1 MRILMTTDSVGGVF
15 IYSVELVRQLCAR
28 GDEVT
33 LVVLGRALSF
43 SQQSELHGLRGLR
56 VHELPTALEWMD
68 NPWDDVAATSRKLLA
83 IAREVQPDVVHL
95 NEFAYGALDW
105 PAPVLMV
112 GHSCIASWWRAV
124 EHEAAP
130 ARYDHYRAVVRRGLA
145 AARCVVAPSATMLRE
160 LQREHGPFA
169 YSQVVANGVELSAFQ
184 PLQKRDMIL
193 CAGRIWDRAKNA
205 ELLEQVAPKLDWPVY
220 VVGETKNESEA
231 PATLSSCYMLG
242 SLTRPKLGQLLAR
255 TAIYAAPARYEP
267 FGLAIVEAASSGCAL
282 VLGRIDS
289 LLENWSDA
297 ACFVDPEDPQELQYT
312 LQALTA
318 NRGLR
323 ERWAWRARRRARH
336 FGVQRMAAT
345 YTKLYQQLL
354 AAPSQRAAHEGGP
367 ACAS

>member
-1 MRILMTTDSVGGVF
+1 
-15 IYSVELVRQLCAR
+15 
-28 GDEVT
+28 
-33 LVVLGRALSF
+33 VLGRPLSF
-43 SQQSELHGLRGLR
+43 SQQSELRGLRGLR
-56 VHELPTALEWMD
+56 LHELQTALEWMD

-83 IAREVQPDVVHL
+83 IAREAQPDIVHL

-124 EHEAAP
+124 EHEEAP

-145 AARCVVAPSATMLRE
+145 AARWVVAPSATMLGE
-160 LQREHGPFA
+160 LQRAYGPFGERTRT
-169 YSQVVANGVELSAFQ
+169 QVVANGVELSAFQ
-184 PLQKRDMIL
+184 PLQKREMIL

-205 ELLEQVAPKLDWPVY
+205 ELLEQVAPKLAWPVY
-220 VVGETKNESEA
+220 VVGETRNESGT
-231 PATLSSCYMLG
+231 PATLSACYMLG
-242 SLTRPKLGQLLAR
+242 GLTRSKLGQLLAR
-255 TAIYAAPARYEP
+255 TAIYTAPARYEP

-312 LQALTA
+312 LQALIG

-336 FGVQRMAAT
+336 FGVQRMAAA
-345 YTKLYQQLL
+345 YTQLYQQLL
-354 AAPSQRAAHEGGP
+354 AAPSERVAHEGGP